1 MSLTQGKRL
10 ALRLFTLFILVAA
23 LVMVSGK
30 PKGAAR
36 TSCDPEERYI
46 CQTSDDG
53 IWYESCC
60 VCAQRAVVETCQ
72 NQLGYHYYACTDEC
86 LPWY

>member
-1 MSLTQGKRL
+1 MARTQIKRL
-10 ALRLFTLFILVAA
+10 VLKLFTLFILVGA
-23 LVMVSGK
+23 LVMVSVGHTK
-30 PKGAAR
+30 AAK
-36 TSCDPEERYI
+36 TECDPESRYI

-53 IWYESCC
+53 IWYEQCC

-72 NQLGYHYYACTDEC
+72 NQLSYHYYACTDEC